1 MKLFNHNSTLL
12 ILFAIFVLLILIVNL
27 SLNIYPF
34 LDFLKYLENKKY
46 YWTIPVMVLF
56 LSGIWLFDRRMR
68 RKIINER
75 VEIFNAT
82 IRTIQDLLQNSSSS
96 MQLLILD
103 MKDEGINEELISR
116 VEKNLAELSSVINA
130 LTSIDPTTL
139 ELKELNRKLSIIE
152 MNK

>member
-1 MKLFNHNSTLL
+1 MKLFNYNSTWL

-75 VEIFNAT
+75 IEIFNAT

>member
-130 LTSIDPTTL
+130 LTSVDPTTL